1 MNSSPRN
8 KLFLMMVLQ
17 FFIWGAWLPLI
28 FGYLPSLGFDAA
40 WEQPLILNAFPVA
53 AIVGMFFSNQF
64 ADRAFAAERFM
75 AFSHL
80 VAGLAIF
87 SLAFVRSFWPFFFL
101 MLLHCLLYVP
111 TISIANSIAFASLK
125 DAQQEF
131 GRVRMGGTIG
141 WIMAAWPFTFILVD
155 WRKVSATPT
164 HGAIDWLGTVF
175 GSPLTGAALEEGAR
189 WTFAVA
195 GIASLV
201 LSAFSLTLPH
211 TPPKPKAADS
221 VDRLAWLEAVRLLK
235 HPFVLVLWLVTLVD
249 AFVHN
254 CFFNWAATFLKSPQV
269 GIPGNWIMPVLS
281 LGQVAEILTM
291 FVLGATLKRFGW
303 RITMIIG
310 ILGHAARF
318 GVFALLP
325 QYQWLVVLVNL
336 VHGICYAFFFATV
349 YIFVDAYFPKDVRA
363 SAQGLFNVMILGF
376 GALLANTICP
386 TLIQKT
392 FKHGD
397 VTDFRGLFLVP
408 CAIAL
413 GAAVLL
419 AIAFHPPK
427 QAVAALGE
435 DVAPAH

>member
-1 MNSSPRN
+1 
-8 KLFLMMVLQ
+8 
-17 FFIWGAWLPLI
+17 
-28 FGYLPSLGFDAA
+28 
-40 WEQPLILNAFPVA
+40 
-53 AIVGMFFSNQF
+53 MFFSNQF